1 MSCFICSDRHIAT
14 IASYFTS
21 DIGFEELEVTQR
33 IADLLLEKNIEGV
46 NFRYKEDTE
55 FTPVDLSEVA
65 QDMQPQDLV
74 ALCDCLDYQSCDPEG
89 YINPLLDDI
98 TAHFKARVVGSLTSN
113 LWSI

>member
-21 DIGFEELEVTQR
+21 DIGFEEPEVTQR
-33 IADLLLEKNIEGV
+33 VADLLLEKNIEGV
-46 NFRYKEDTE
+46 NFLYKEDTE

-65 QDMQPQDLV
+65 QDMSPQDLV

-89 YINPLLDDI
+89 YVNTLLDDI

>member
-21 DIGFEELEVTQR
+21 DIGFEEPEVTQR
-33 IADLLLEKNIEGV
+33 VADLLLEKNIEGV
-46 NFRYKEDTE
+46 NFLYKEDTE

-65 QDMQPQDLV
+65 QDMYPHDLV
-74 ALCDCLDYQSCDPEG
+74 ALCDCLEYQSCNPEG
-89 YINPLLDDI
+89 YVNPLLDDI
-98 TAHFKARVVGSLTSN
+98 TAHFKARVVGGLKSN